1 MLCSQ
6 IMADDFH
13 DVKKSLQPL
22 LRALLKQHNV
32 DSAEVKLQTQQAYHL
47 ELSFME
53 RSKSTQAD

>member
-1 MLCSQ
+1 
-6 IMADDFH
+6 MADDFH